1 MSNNAFDIEITD
13 SCAKQFRKLNPE
25 IQRRFYKK
33 ISSLAENPLAKG
45 KPLRG
50 ELSGIWELYFEKS
63 FRILYSVDNEKK
75 KVLIESLKHKDDF

>member
-1 MSNNAFDIEITD
+1 MSVYEIDISDPCE
-13 SCAKQFRKLNPE
+13 KQFRKLNPE
-25 IQRRFYKK
+25 IQRRFHKK
-33 ISSLAENPLAKG
+33 ISSLTENPLAKG

-75 KVLIESLKHKDDF
+75 RVLIESIKHKDDF